1 MVGLTREKVNS
12 LVDLAKLAGVSPG
25 TVSRALS
32 DTGMISKTTRERIKA
47 LALEH
52 DFRPNPL
59 ARNLRTKRT
68 GAIGVVLPLGHEANQ
83 HVSDPFFMTLLGH
96 LADALTE
103 RGYDLLLSRV
113 IPRDDRWLPQIIDSG
128 RVDGVLVIGQ
138 SNQAHVIDS
147 VAARYRPMVVW
158 GAQLPGQVHCT
169 VGSDNLMGGRIAAR
183 HLIDAGCKR
192 ISFLGDA
199 TAPEFGQR
207 LEGVQA
213 TLAASGLPPAEAL
226 PVHLTA
232 EIAHEVILAYLKGA
246 KLPDGIIAASDI
258 IAMSAIRALS
268 ECGMAVPEQ
277 VQVVGYDDIFVAEH
291 TSPPLTTVR
300 QNLKLGAELM
310 VDMLFKRMA
319 GEDTAS
325 VAMPPE
331 LIVRGSTRG

>member
-1 MVGLTREKVNS
+1 MAGEKVNS
-12 LVDLAKLAGVSPG
+12 LVELARLAGVSPG

-32 DTGMISKTTRERIKA
+32 DTGMISKATRERIKA

-83 HVSDPFFMTLLGH
+83 HVSDPFFMTILGL
-96 LADALTE
+96 LADQLTE

-113 IPRDDRWLPQIIDSG
+113 IPHNDRWLSDIIDSG

-138 SNQAHVIDS
+138 SNQAHVLDS

-158 GAQLPGQVHCT
+158 GANMDDHRHCT
-169 VGSDNLMGGRIAAR
+169 VGSDNVMGGRIAAR
-183 HLIDAGCKR
+183 HLVDAGCKK

-199 TAPEFGQR
+199 AAPEFGQR
-207 LEGVQA
+207 LAGVQA
-213 TLAASGLPPAEAL
+213 TLAAAGVAPAIAL

-232 EIAHEVILAYLKGA
+232 DTAHEIILAYLAGDKI
-246 KLPDGIIAASDI
+246 PDGIIAASDI
-258 IAMSAIRALS
+258 IAMSALRALS
-268 ECGMAVPEQ
+268 ERGIAVPEK

-300 QNLKLGAELM
+300 QNLVMGAQLM

-319 GEDTAS
+319 GEETAS
-325 VAMPPE
+325 VSMPPE
-331 LIVRGSTRG
+331 LIIRGSTRG

>member
-1 MVGLTREKVNS
+1 MAGEKVNS
-12 LVDLAKLAGVSPG
+12 LVELAQLAGVSPG

-32 DTGMISKTTRERIKA
+32 DTGMISKATRERIKA

-83 HVSDPFFMTLLGH
+83 HISDPFFMTILGL
-96 LADALTE
+96 LADQLAD

-113 IPRDDRWLPQIIDSG
+113 IPHNDRWLSDIIDSG
-128 RVDGVLVIGQ
+128 RVDGVIVIGQ
-138 SNQAHVIDS
+138 SNQAHVLDS
-147 VAARYRPMVVW
+147 VAVRYRPMVVW
-158 GAQLPGQVHCT
+158 GANMAGRSHCT
-169 VGSDNLMGGRIAAR
+169 VGSDNLLGGRIAAR
-183 HLIDAGCKR
+183 HLVDAGCKK

-199 TAPEFGQR
+199 SAPEFGQR

-213 TLAASGLPPAEAL
+213 TLAAAGLPPAVAL

-232 EIAHEVILAYLKGA
+232 ETAHEIILAYLAGDKI
-246 KLPDGIIAASDI
+246 PDGIIAASDI
-258 IAMSAIRALS
+258 IAMSALRALS
-268 ECGMAVPEQ
+268 ERGIAVPDK

-300 QNLKLGAELM
+300 QNLVLGAQLM
-310 VDMLFKRMA
+310 VDMLIKRLA
-319 GEDTAS
+319 GEDTPS
-325 VAMPPE
+325 VSMPPE
-331 LIVRGSTRG
+331 LIIRGSTRG

>member
-1 MVGLTREKVNS
+1 MTQQKVNS
-12 LVDLAKLAGVSPG
+12 LVELAQIAGVSPG

-32 DTGMISKTTRERIKA
+32 DTGMISKATRERIKA

-113 IPRDDRWLPQIIDSG
+113 IPRDDRWLSQIIDSG

-147 VAARYRPMVVW
+147 VAERYRPMIVW

-169 VGSDNLMGGRIAAR
+169 VGSDNPMGGRIAAR

-207 LEGVQA
+207 LDGVQA
-213 TLAASGLPPAEAL
+213 TLAAAGLPPAEAL

-268 ECGMAVPEQ
+268 ERGMAVPEQ
-277 VQVVGYDDIFVAEH
+277 VQVVGYDDIFIAEH
-291 TSPPLTTVR
+291 TSPPLTTIR
-300 QNLKLGAELM
+300 QNLKLGADLM

-319 GEDTAS
+319 GEATVS

-331 LIVRGSTRG
+331 LIVRGSTRV

>member
-1 MVGLTREKVNS
+1 MSGEKVNS
-12 LVDLAKLAGVSPG
+12 LVDLARIAGVSPG

-32 DTGMISKTTRERIKA
+32 DTGMISQATRARIKA
-47 LALEH
+47 LAREH

-96 LADALTE
+96 LADRLTD

-113 IPRDDRWLPQIIDSG
+113 IPHNDRWLSDIIDSG

-138 SNQAHVIDS
+138 SNQAHVLDT

-158 GAQLPGQVHCT
+158 GAGMSGHTHCT
-169 VGSDNLMGGRIAAR
+169 VGSDNVMGGRIAAR
-183 HLIDAGCKR
+183 RLVDTGCRK
-192 ISFLGDA
+192 ITFLGDA
-199 TAPEFGQR
+199 SAPEFGQR
-207 LEGVQA
+207 LDGVQ
-213 TLAASGLPPAEAL
+213 TVLAASGIAPATAL
-226 PVHLTA
+226 PVHLTP
-232 EIAHEVILAYLKGA
+232 ETAHEIILAYLLGDDI
-246 KLPDGIIAASDI
+246 PDGIIAASDI
-258 IAMSAIRALS
+258 IAMSALRALS
-268 ECGMAVPEQ
+268 ERGIAVPEQ

-291 TSPPLTTVR
+291 TTPPLTTIR
-300 QNLKLGAELM
+300 QNLALGAELM
-310 VDMLFKRMA
+310 VDMLFKRLA
-319 GEDTAS
+319 GEETAS